1 MRIAPR
7 LFFTP
12 AVAGA
17 LIVLSSCGGSDAAP
31 VPGGPVAVR
40 QAAQKLDTLVPDWM
54 ARTGVP
60 GVAVSVVYRGQVV
73 YAKGFGV
80 RCVGSSATVDA
91 DTVFQ
96 LASVS
101 KSMGSTVMTTQMPG
115 GAGAAG
121 QPVIDWNTPINSLI
135 PESEFE
141 LNYPDPATEAK
152 LTLGDLYGHRSGL
165 PDHAGDQLED
175 IGYTRAYILQH
186 LRDVPLNAY
195 GTYDYTNYGLTA
207 AAQAMAQARGTDW
220 ATLSQNALYGPLGMA
235 STSSRYDDF
244 AQRGDRACGHVQT
257 NISYDTYGEMPAQYQ
272 VQTPQ
277 RNPDQQSPA
286 GGVSSSVNDMARW
299 MELVLAG
306 GKWQDKQLLSSAG
319 LQAAMTAHPDG
330 KYGYGF
336 NVSTDPM
343 SHASVSHSG
352 AFMMGAATSFIL
364 WPEDDLGITVLTNAQ
379 PRGLPEAI
387 AVAFGEAAL
396 GDAPG
401 HAPGTDWLEFMQSLP
416 TFHDMYQPLIKLL
429 GQVQPASPAA
439 PSQQPTSYV
448 GNYTND
454 YYGTAQIALDADG
467 QSLDLVMGP
476 AGNVRYHLASW
487 GGNIFVFGLQDENAP
502 AGSMSA
508 VQFTFQGAQPQSM
521 RIGYYSQDSTG
532 GLFTRVP

>member
-1 MRIAPR
+1 MVFKTLCGPR
-7 LFFTP
+7 LFWAP
-12 AVAGA
+12 LAVVA
-17 LIVLSSCGGSDAAP
+17 LMALSSCGGDDAAAA
-31 VPGGPVAVR
+31 GGPVAVR
-40 QAAQKLDTLVPDWM
+40 QAVERLDTLVPDWM

-80 RCVGSSATVDA
+80 RCVGSSPTVDA

-96 LASVS
+96 LASLS
-101 KSMGSTVMTTQMPG
+101 KPVGATVMAAQMPG
-115 GAGAAG
+115 GAFGAA
-121 QPVIDWNTPINSLI
+121 QPAIAWSTPINSLI
-135 PESEFE
+135 PESEFA
-141 LNYPDPATEAK
+141 LNYPDPATESR

-165 PDHAGDQLED
+165 PDHAGDQLEEL
-175 IGYTRAYILQH
+175 GYARATILQR
-186 LRDVPLNAY
+186 LRDVPMNPY
-195 GTYDYTNYGLTA
+195 GTYDYTNFGLTA

-235 STSSRYDDF
+235 STSSRYGDF
-244 AQRGDRACGHVQT
+244 AQRSDRACGHVQVG
-257 NISYDTYGEMPAQYQ
+257 ISYDTYGAMPAQYQ

-277 RNPDQQSPA
+277 RDPDQQSPA
-286 GGVSSSVNDMARW
+286 GGVSSSAGDMARW

-306 GKWQDKQLLSSAG
+306 GKWQGQQLLSPSA
-319 LQAAMTAHPDG
+319 LQAALTAYPGG

-343 SHASVSHSG
+343 GHASVSHSG
-352 AFMMGAATSFIL
+352 AFTMGAATAFIL

-379 PRGLPEAI
+379 PRGLAEAV

-401 HAPGTDWLEFMQSLP
+401 HAPGTDWLMFMQSLP

-439 PSQQPTSYV
+439 PSQPLASYV
-448 GNYTND
+448 GNYTNA
-454 YYGTAQIALDADG
+454 YYGTAQVALDADG
-467 QSLDLVMGP
+467 QSLDLVLGP

-487 GGNIFVFGLQDENAP
+487 GSNVFAFSPHTENAP
-502 AGSMSA
+502 AGSISA
-508 VQFTFQGAQPQSM
+508 VQFTPQGM
-521 RIGYYSQDSTG
+521 RIGYYSEDSTG